1 MSRFGSTRLSRRLAA
16 VGAAALVGSLLL
28 GGAPALAANPVLG
41 AARSTVEKE
50 IGKPDPEISNLP
62 EVAGYVV
69 PNYGGYSVG
78 YYNDRAVEI
87 TLISNRDP
95 NLQLTESDPKDW
107 AVSTADSKSKTFLP
121 ADASCSPKQ
130 DLGDRIQKVCTSK
143 TLAKNVPEGD
153 LYMLGVYGAPGDITV
168 TYFLNYEGKVPAIDI
183 IVGSPADYVASG
195 ATTSSTTT
203 TTAAAATKAPSSAS
217 TSSTS
222 SRSSSSGSSTGNRL
236 SCKYFLSQ
244 PEAQYWFDSNGG
256 NSNPLVAMLDGDKDG
271 IACEYLPSGQ

>member
-1 MSRFGSTRLSRRLAA
+1 MSRFGSAPVSRRLAA
-16 VGAAALVGSLLL
+16 IGAAALVGSLLL

-41 AARSTVEKE
+41 AARSTIERE

-107 AVSTADSKSKTFLP
+107 AVSTADSKSRTFLP
-121 ADASCSPKQ
+121 ADVSCGPKQ

-143 TLAKNVPEGD
+143 TLARNVPEGD

-195 ATTSSTTT
+195 TT
-203 TTAAAATKAPSSAS
+203 TTAAAATKAPSS
-217 TSSTS
+217 SSSS
-222 SRSSSSGSSTGNRL
+222 SRSSSGSATGNRL
-236 SCKYFLSQ
+236 SCKYFISQ